1 MPPHIWPKISSH
13 FKFIC
18 RNIVFILSFV
28 TAAADIL
35 AVMSSHA
42 PYMCFQAGK
51 VALQK
56 NDTERDE
63 EGDGGG
69 GGGGG
74 GGGVHHLQG
83 GAWGGRASAGEHFS
97 ILWKFF

>member
-13 FKFIC
+13 FKFIR
-18 RNIVFILSFV
+18 RNIAFILSFGK
-28 TAAADIL
+28 AAAGIL
-35 AVMSSHA
+35 AAMSSHA
-42 PYMCFQAGK
+42 PYICFQAGK

-56 NDTERDE
+56 NDAERDE
-63 EGDGGG
+63 EGDGW
-69 GGGGG
+69 GGG

-83 GAWGGRASAGEHFS
+83 GARGGRASAGEHFS

>member
-18 RNIVFILSFV
+18 RNIVFILSFGN
-28 TAAADIL
+28 AAAGIL
-35 AVMSSHA
+35 AAMSSHA
-42 PYMCFQAGK
+42 PYICFQAGK

-56 NDTERDE
+56 NDAERDE

-83 GAWGGRASAGEHFS
+83 GAWGRRASAGENFS

>member
-1 MPPHIWPKISSH
+1 MPPHIWLKISSR
-13 FKFIC
+13 FKFIR

-56 NDTERDE
+56 NDAERDE
-63 EGDGGG
+63 EGDG
-69 GGGGG
+69 
-74 GGGVHHLQG
+74 
-83 GAWGGRASAGEHFS
+83 
-97 ILWKFF
+97 